1 MGVIPGKHVPVAQS
15 GGEARALA
23 QGEIALADQVA
34 VLDGRD
40 GAPGQD
46 TGPVDA
52 EVHDGAGAVV
62 VAADGGDLSDA
73 YAGDAHVLTR
83 RQARDVLEDSPVGEA
98 VAEGDVGDGGSQC
111 PERDDRDEGEDDQLD
126 QARGDLHVWF
136 TVIPR
141 SMGPASSVVMAEGP
155 APASCWANS
164 AATTCCSPMVPA
176 PPESAPGMP

>member
-1 MGVIPGKHVPVAQS
+1 MIRRPPRSTQS
-15 GGEARALA
+15 RSS
-23 QGEIALADQVA
+23 
-34 VLDGRD
+34 
-40 GAPGQD
+40 
-46 TGPVDA
+46 
-52 EVHDGAGAVV
+52 
-62 VAADGGDLSDA
+62 AASDV
-73 YAGDAHVLTR
+73 YK
-83 RQARDVLEDSPVGEA
+83 RQVGEA

-164 AATTCCSPMVPA
+164 AATTCCSPSM
-176 PPESAPGMP
+176 